1 MAGLLNSVYLVV
13 VVLIAVA
20 GSLFVASV
28 DSESSPRW
36 LELGSVLVV
45 LGFLLAMGAQFLA

>member
-1 MAGLLNSVYLVV
+1 MAGILNSVYLIV

-36 LELGSVLVV
+36 LELGSALVV
-45 LGFLLAMGAQFLA
+45 LVFLLAMGTQFLT

>member
-1 MAGLLNSVYLVV
+1 MAGILNSVYLIV
-13 VVLIAVA
+13 VVLLAVA

-36 LELGSVLVV
+36 LEFGSVAVV
-45 LGFLLAMGAQFLA
+45 LVFLLAMGAQFLT